1 MTSLTVHPTAT
12 PDLAASGGRPGKVGR
27 AVRLLT
33 AAALVTLSVMLVL
46 GQEAFRIFEARVM
59 TAVLKPF
66 LGHDVFAFQDQF
78 VIKTDPSHY
87 LGLQITIECTTLV
100 LLVPTL
106 LFAAVMIGL
115 LPRVTWVR
123 WAVGLAVGLALIV
136 TVNLTRIAIIAFAT
150 LIWDHDGYEWSH
162 LVVGTVF
169 ALIGIVA
176 TLIIM
181 LRIMTGRRNKKAISS
196 RSK

>member
-1 MTSLTVHPTAT
+1 MSTLTVHPT
-12 PDLAASGGRPGKVGR
+12 PDLAASDDRPGTFGR
-27 AVRLLT
+27 ALRLLT
-33 AAALVTLSVMLVL
+33 AAVLVALGVLLVL
-46 GQEAFRIFEARVM
+46 AQEAFRHFEATVM

-66 LGHDVFAFQDQF
+66 LGGDVFTFQDQF

-106 LFAAVMIGL
+106 LFAAIMIGL

-123 WAVGLAVGLALIV
+123 WAFGLTVGLALIIA
-136 TVNLTRIAIIAFAT
+136 VNLTRIAIIAFAT

-181 LRIMTGRRNKKAISS
+181 LRIMTGRRTKKVTGTGSE
-196 RSK
+196 